1 MVEDKIMEI
10 ATRQE
15 VIAVK
20 DVVLYPR
27 VIIPLLIGRNKSIL
41 ALEEAMK
48 DDKVLVFMAQKNAEQ
63 ENPTS
68 NDLYQVGT
76 ACLILQFLRLP
87 DNTHRVV
94 VQGLSRVAV
103 KKFLKKEP
111 YFFAQVEELEDIIP
125 VQDPDIQMLM
135 NVVVNQF
142 KQSIDLGKALP
153 PELFIA
159 ITNIKE
165 AGHLADLVAFHMHI
179 NTEERQAI
187 LEAVDL
193 KKRLKLVIEAQ
204 AKELEMLR
212 LESKIQFK
220 AREKLDKHQKEYILR
235 EHMKA
240 IQEELGSLD
249 EEKEEAKFI
258 REEIEKAGMPQ
269 EAKKVALKELGR
281 LERMPAA
288 AAERTVV
295 RTYLDWLLDIPWK
308 KKTKDRLD
316 LGRALKILNEDH
328 YGLNDVKERI
338 LEFLAVRKLA
348 GECQKGPILCFVG
361 PPGVGK
367 TSLGRSIARA
377 LNRKFI
383 RISLG
388 GIRDEAEIRGF
399 RRTYVGALPGRIVQA
414 MCQTGSK
421 NPLFMMDE
429 IDKIGVDFR
438 GDPSAALLEAL
449 DPEQNNSF
457 KDHYL
462 EVPYDLSEVMFIL
475 TGNIMDTVPHALRDR
490 MEVIHIPGYTEE
502 EKIHIAMDFLIPKQL
517 TANGLVKNDLGLT
530 EKAVRKIIRE
540 YTREAGIRNLER
552 NISSIGRKTA
562 RAIVEKKK
570 PLRVVDEADIHGF
583 LKVPKFCYG
592 TPEGESAVGAVKGLA
607 WTEYGGEVMTVEASI
622 FKGKGNLELTG
633 HLGEVMKESAKAALS
648 CIRSYCQREKLAFN
662 FYKNDLH
669 IHVPEGAIP
678 KDGPSAGITMATA
691 LCSAITGKAVRG
703 DLAMTGEITLRG
715 RVLPVGGLK
724 EKILAAHRFGI
735 LTIVIPEENRKNLE
749 ELPDLVIK
757 EMTFFF
763 AKNMDEV
770 LALAFKEKKT
780 GGMRRKTVGVSS
792 KKSRKA

>member
-1 MVEDKIMEI
+1 MPEEKMMEI
-10 ATRQE
+10 GARQE

-20 DVVLYPR
+20 DIVLYPR
-27 VIIPLLIGRNKSIL
+27 VIVPLLIGRKKSIL

-48 DDKVLVFMAQKNAEQ
+48 DDKVLVFMAQKNSDQ
-63 ENPTS
+63 ENPEPS
-68 NDLYQVGT
+68 ELYGIGT

-94 VQGLSRVAV
+94 VQGLSRVAI
-103 KKFLKKEP
+103 KKYLKKEP
-111 YFFAQVEELEDIIP
+111 YLLAQVEEIEDR
-125 VQDPDIQMLM
+125 QGRDRDLQLLM

-142 KQSIDLGKALP
+142 KQALDLGKTLP

-165 AGHLADLVAFHMHI
+165 AGHLADLVAFHMNI
-179 NTEERQAI
+179 STPERQAI
-187 LEAVDL
+187 LEETDL
-193 KKRLKLVIEAQ
+193 EKRLKLVIEAQ

-212 LESKIQFK
+212 LESRIQFK

-249 EEKEEAKFI
+249 EEKEEVQFL
-258 REEIEKAGMPQ
+258 REEIEKSGMVQ
-269 EAKKVALKELGR
+269 EARKVALKELGR
-281 LERMPAA
+281 LERIPAA

-295 RTYLDWLLDIPWK
+295 RTYLDWLLDVPWK
-308 KKTKDRLD
+308 KKTRDRLD
-316 LGRALKILNEDH
+316 LSRALKILDEDH
-328 YGLNDVKERI
+328 FGLKDVKERI

-348 GECQKGPILCFVG
+348 GDCQKGPILCFVG

-399 RRTYVGALPGRIVQA
+399 RRTYVGALPGRIIQA
-414 MCQTGSK
+414 MCQSGSK

-429 IDKIGVDFR
+429 IDKIGADFR

-475 TGNIMDTVPHALRDR
+475 TGNILDTVPHALRDR

-502 EKIHIAMDFLIPKQL
+502 EKIHIARDFLIPKQL
-517 TANGLVKNDLGLT
+517 TANGLKTKDLDLT

-552 NISSIGRKTA
+552 NLSGICRKTA
-562 RAIVEKKK
+562 RAIVEKKR
-570 PLRVVDEADIHGF
+570 PLRLVDQDDIHSF
-583 LKVPKFCYG
+583 LKAPKFCYG
-592 TPEGESAVGAVKGLA
+592 THEGEGAVGAVKGLS

-633 HLGEVMKESAKAALS
+633 HLGEVMKESARAALS
-648 CIRSYCQREKLAFN
+648 CIRSHCQKLKPSFD

-691 LCSAITGKAVRG
+691 LCSTITGKPVRG

-735 LTIVIPEENRKNLE
+735 LKVVLPEENRKNLE
-749 ELPDLVIK
+749 DLPEHVMK
-757 EMTFFF
+757 EITFHFVR
-763 AKNMDEV
+763 NISEV
-770 LALAFKEKKT
+770 LALAFSEVKT
-780 GGMRRKTVGVSS
+780 GGRKKHG
-792 KKSRKA
+792 KKKRS